1 MHDHTRQRRA
11 KRGVSVATRHCVVQ
25 NRMRRVRSETTAEPG
40 AGALWGTSASQF
52 DESVN
57 PGSHTSRFGA
67 NTGENGTMDWQ
78 VSEDTVPSAPVT
90 EADARSLLGRPPATG
105 AWRDGDPAGDRHFAN
120 FGAFRTESGG
130 QLPSFRL
137 AYETWGTLNPERDNA
152 ILILH
157 ALTGDSHVRGDAS
170 RAHPTSGWW
179 EDIVGPGAAI
189 DTDKYFVIAPNIL
202 GGCQGSTGP
211 SSIAPDGYE
220 WASRFPY
227 LTIRDQVAAQRLL
240 ADHLE
245 IDRFFA
251 IIGGSMGG
259 MHALEWAVT
268 TPDRV
273 ARLAVLSSP
282 PLNTAD
288 QIALNSVQLEAIAID
303 PHFNGGEYYDAGDG
317 EGPNRGLALARR
329 MALLNYRSP
338 SELNQRFQRS
348 WQSPVSPFGLG
359 GRFAVESY
367 LDFHGN
373 KFTRRFDANSY
384 VILVGA
390 MDSHDVGRDRG
401 GVEDALARVTATTLV
416 LGIDSDRLFPVDGQ
430 HRIAKGIPNTLD
442 GNQAVVISSDFGHD
456 GFLIEDEAVSLHL
469 RRLLAS

>member
-1 MHDHTRQRRA
+1 
-11 KRGVSVATRHCVVQ
+11 
-25 NRMRRVRSETTAEPG
+25 
-40 AGALWGTSASQF
+40 
-52 DESVN
+52 
-57 PGSHTSRFGA
+57 
-67 NTGENGTMDWQ
+67 MDWQ

-105 AWRDGDPAGDRHFAN
+105 AWRDGDPAGDRHFAT

-157 ALTGDSHVRGDAS
+157 ALTGDSHVRGAAS
-170 RAHPTSGWW
+170 RAHPTAGWW

-268 TPDRV
+268 TPERV

-303 PHFNGGEYYDAGDG
+303 PHFSAGEYYDAGDG
-317 EGPNRGLALARR
+317 EGPHRGLALARR

-430 HRIAKGIPNTLD
+430 HRIAKGIPHTLD

-456 GFLIEDEAVSLHL
+456 GFLIEHEAVSTHL
-469 RRLLAS
+469 RRLLAA